1 MRTTVWLAISFAVLF
16 GLAGGLL
23 VALAATAERDKA
35 PVMLGPG
42 ISASANP
49 NASPQIPSEVAT
61 VSDASPIPVS
71 EEPSTTA
78 TPTTVSPTTAPTAS
92 ARVTSRADDDDDDD
106 RDDDRSRGRDRD
118 DDRDDDDHD
127 DDDDGDD
134 D

>member
-49 NASPQIPSEVAT
+49 NASPQIPSEDAT

-71 EEPSTTA
+71 EEP
-78 TPTTVSPTTAPTAS
+78 PTTAPAAS